1 MTDKPRNKE
10 IEALEKL
17 AEAFESL
24 DPAAALRVVKYVLDM
39 KSISLETF
47 ASPPQQ
53 SAHKSPP
60 LPEETHVD
68 KNKQTIQKPR
78 ANSDIRSFAQEKSPK
93 SENERALVVMFYLSE
108 VLTGESK
115 VDEFNASVLEPY
127 FKQAKLPVPKH
138 LRQVLVNTK
147 NAGYIDQASAGH
159 YKLNAV
165 GYNLVEHKLPANTEP
180 KSK

>member
-17 AEAFESL
+17 ADAFESL
-24 DPAAALRVVKYVLDM
+24 DSAAALRVVKYVLDM
-39 KSISLETF
+39 KSISLD
-47 ASPPQQ
+47 ALGQPLHSSARKPAPP
-53 SAHKSPP
+53 A
-60 LPEETHVD
+60 EETPAD
-68 KNKQTIQKPR
+68 KSKELAAKPR
-78 ANSDIRSFAQEKSPK
+78 ANADIRSFAQEKSPK

-108 VLTGESK
+108 MLTGESK
-115 VDEFNASVLEPY
+115 IEEFNAGVLEPY

-165 GYNLVEHKLPANTEP
+165 GYNLVEHKLPAKAEP